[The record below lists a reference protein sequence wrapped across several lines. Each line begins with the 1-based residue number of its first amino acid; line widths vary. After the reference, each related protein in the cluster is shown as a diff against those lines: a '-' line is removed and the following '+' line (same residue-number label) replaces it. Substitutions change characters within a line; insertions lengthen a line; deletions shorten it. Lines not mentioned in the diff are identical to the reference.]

1 MHYCLSSIWQRK
13 LAQHF
18 GLFLSVSFCL
28 QGRMRSIADPGTRC
42 NSAELYQ
49 IHIMFP
55 VLCMVWGTVQ
65 VQQHR
70 ELCVLHSASALSSV
84 LWLAVLPRG
93 GLIRVNSL
101 VNEKLLWKWRKI
113 RRSEQQ
119 CGLFTLKDC
128 WSMLWSILFCVLLQ
142 RVGYSGENMIISW
155 STLLAEDIPL
165 FISCCQ
171 QGAIIAIHEETWGQ
185 ERGVEDMQLAGQGFV
200 AHSPNGQPG
209 HPETVVSRVVSCCL
223 GWVGR
228 QQFYTE
234 RTSPKL

>member
-1 MHYCLSSIWQRK
+1 MHGLGHCTGTA
-13 LAQHF
+13 AQ
-18 GLFLSVSFCL
+18 G
-28 QGRMRSIADPGTRC
+28 A
-42 NSAELYQ
+42 
-49 IHIMFP
+49 
-55 VLCMVWGTVQ
+55 
-65 VQQHR
+65 
-70 ELCVLHSASALSSV
+70 CVLHSASALSSV
-84 LWLAVLPRG
+84 VSSSPQGRP
-93 GLIRVNSL
+93 N
-101 VNEKLLWKWRKI
+101 K
-113 RRSEQQ
+113 SEQLGKWEIAVKMKRNKEKRTTMWIIHTQ
-119 CGLFTLKDC
+119 RLLKHIMIH
-128 WSMLWSILFCVLLQ
+128 SLLLQ